1 MLYSLCTSVTICAV
15 TLILELKMHA
25 KNRNTYMYTRTN
37 FQKHVNRGREDVR
50 VVETSAHKTLAFSLF
65 SSFVE
70 TDDKT
75 QKAAPRILN
84 ASLSSLQSSFI
95 SVRAVGRTLLL
106 SRSFS

>member
-1 MLYSLCTSVTICAV
+1 
-15 TLILELKMHA
+15 MHA

-37 FQKHVNRGREDVR
+37 FQKHLNRGREDAR

-84 ASLSSLQSSFI
+84 TRLC
-95 SVRAVGRTLLL
+95 LL
-106 SRSFS
+106 SKAALSIYALLDEPFFFLVRFPKAYLVCA